1 MLRLK
6 LGRSLS
12 NDVIE
17 PEKPTATERFTRV
30 LDRLKFEYD
39 LPNDVLAEAEAVLQ
53 ALKARERNAHL
64 PALSKL
70 GRLHETQSARPIF
83 VEIRSTS
90 KNSLL
95 APSVITRPARGQ

>member
-70 GRLHETQSARPIF
+70 EGCMKHNRPGQSSW
-83 VEIRSTS
+83 RSG
-90 KNSLL
+90 LL
-95 APSVITRPARGQ
+95 QRTPS